1 MCVVENRRCFV
12 NWKQNRGAIRGNPH
26 FGGAVEKKLESRQSC
41 CRDGRDCLWYGKF
54 FRGIMADKE
63 LVSLLEEMI
72 AIPSVSPEYADD
84 PAAAGEAR
92 IASFLADR
100 LGRLGFNIDL
110 DEVAPGR
117 PNLIASFGPD
127 LPQKTLLF
135 ESHLDTV
142 GVAGMSR
149 PPFKAV
155 HEGARL
161 YARGA
166 CDDKG
171 PMAAAL
177 AAVSRGLLDRL
188 AAAGVRIV
196 FAGAMGEETGNIGA
210 ARLAEKSARA
220 DQIVVLEPTELAII
234 HAHKGMIW
242 LRVEVGGLAAHGS
255 NPGRG
260 VNAIAGMAR
269 VMQFLHERITKDRQ
283 ARRDAVLG
291 QPTLNIGMIHGGYA
305 VNIVPDSCSIE
316 VDRRTLPGED
326 EAEII
331 ERIRGGLA
339 DIQEQGGIA
348 SHAVRV
354 IKLGR
359 PFQTSENCGLVAAL
373 KEGFERAGREA
384 RMEGAAWYSD
394 AGVLSR
400 VAPEI
405 VVFGPG
411 SIKQAHTADEYID
424 CNDLQAGCDILRSFL
439 ECVAE
444 NSWKEEA

>member
-1 MCVVENRRCFV
+1 
-12 NWKQNRGAIRGNPH
+12 
-26 FGGAVEKKLESRQSC
+26 
-41 CRDGRDCLWYGKF
+41 
-54 FRGIMADKE
+54 MADKE
-63 LVSLLEEMI
+63 LVSLLEELI

-84 PAAAGEAR
+84 PATAGEAR
-92 IASFLADR
+92 IAGFLADT
-100 LGRLGFNIDL
+100 LGRLGFEIDL

-127 LPQKTLLF
+127 KPRKTLLF
-135 ESHLDTV
+135 ESHMDTV

-155 HEGARL
+155 YEGNRL

-177 AAVSRGLLDRL
+177 AALSRGLLDRL
-188 AAAGVRIV
+188 AASGIRIV
-196 FAGAMGEETGNIGA
+196 FAGVMGEETGNIGA
-210 ARLAEKSARA
+210 ARLAEKSVRA

-234 HAHKGMIW
+234 HTHKGMIW

-255 NPGRG
+255 NPDRG

-269 VMQFLHERITKDRQ
+269 VMQFLHERIAEDQQ
-283 ARRDAVLG
+283 ARHDAVLG
-291 QPTLNIGMIHGGYA
+291 RPTLNIGMIHGGYA

-326 EAEII
+326 EAEIV
-331 ERIRGGLA
+331 ERIRGGLV
-339 DIQEQGGIA
+339 ELQGQGRIA

-359 PFQTSENCGLVAAL
+359 PFRTSENGELVAAL
-373 KEGFERAGREA
+373 KEGFDRAGREA

-394 AGVLSR
+394 AGVLSS
-400 VAPEI
+400 VAPEL

-411 SIKQAHTADEYID
+411 SIKQAHTADEHID
-424 CNDLQAGCDILRSFL
+424 CDDLQAGYDILRFFL
-439 ECVAE
+439 ECVADRP
-444 NSWKEEA
+444 

>member
-1 MCVVENRRCFV
+1 MVD
-12 NWKQNRGAIRGNPH
+12 
-26 FGGAVEKKLESRQSC
+26 KKL
-41 CRDGRDCLWYGKF
+41 L
-54 FRGIMADKE
+54 
-63 LVSLLEEMI
+63 SLLEELI
-72 AIPSVSPEYADD
+72 AIPSVSPEYADN

-92 IASFLADR
+92 IAGFLADY
-100 LGRLGFNIDL
+100 LARLGFQIDL

-127 LPQKTLLF
+127 KPRKTLLF
-135 ESHLDTV
+135 ESHTDTV

-149 PPFKAV
+149 PPFQAV
-155 HEGARL
+155 YEGNRL

-171 PMAAAL
+171 PLAAAL
-177 AAVSRGLLDRL
+177 AALSRGLLDQL
-188 AAAGVRIV
+188 AAIGVRIV
-196 FAGAMGEETGNIGA
+196 FAGVMGEETGNIGA

-234 HAHKGMIW
+234 HTHKGMIW

-255 NPGRG
+255 NPDRG
-260 VNAIAGMAR
+260 VNAITGMAC
-269 VMQFLHERITKDRQ
+269 VMRFLQERIAEDQ
-283 ARRDAVLG
+283 QVRRDAVLG
-291 QPTLNIGMIHGGYA
+291 RPTLNVGVIHGGHA

-326 EAEII
+326 ETDII
-331 ERIRGGLA
+331 ERIRCGL
-339 DIQEQGGIA
+339 IELEGQGFIT

-359 PFQTSENCGLVAAL
+359 PFQTSENCGLIADL
-373 KEGFERAGREA
+373 KEGFRREGRKA

-424 CNDLQAGCDILRSFL
+424 CDDLQAGCDILKSFL
-439 ECVAE
+439 DSLTKIERG
-444 NSWKEEA
+444 